1 MRAAAKAWRERSRR
15 MSATPPRIVAA
26 LTGPRPVRLA
36 ALLSDPEETYRG
48 FCGRP
53 QRSHAPPRWTRP
65 PPSSSSGY
73 VRVRE
78 CPGRL
83 DFVALKP
90 VLDADRQQRKI
101 AEGAAVP
108 PRDPAVG
115 RFAVFR
121 TVHRSAV

>member
-1 MRAAAKAWRERSRR
+1 M
-15 MSATPPRIVAA
+15 
-26 LTGPRPVRLA
+26 
-36 ALLSDPEETYRG
+36 
-48 FCGRP
+48 
-53 QRSHAPPRWTRP
+53 
-65 PPSSSSGY
+65 
-73 VRVRE
+73 
-78 CPGRL
+78 
-83 DFVALKP
+83 ALKP